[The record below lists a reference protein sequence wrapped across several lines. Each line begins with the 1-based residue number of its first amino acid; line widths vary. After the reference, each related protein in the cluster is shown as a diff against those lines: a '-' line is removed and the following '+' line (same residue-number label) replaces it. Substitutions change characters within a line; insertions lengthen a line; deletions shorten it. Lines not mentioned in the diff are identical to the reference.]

1 MSKLVQY
8 FIKEFKK
15 IKKVRGNLFENFL
28 TFVNL
33 MLTGDKDDK
42 YKVGRIKILQYI
54 ADNKKAIKL
63 ELIKN

>member
-54 ADNKKAIKL
+54 TDNQKAIKL

>member
-8 FIKEFKK
+8 FIKDFKK

-54 ADNKKAIKL
+54 TDNQKAIKL